1 MKTPN
6 DCELGEALANH
17 GLILTISL
25 KRQLRD
31 RALLEGRS
39 QSEIV
44 RELLRAYLKR

>member
-25 KRQLRD
+25 KRQLRTQW
-31 RALLEGRS
+31 
-39 QSEIV
+39 QSRNV
-44 RELLRAYLKR
+44 R